1 MPPNS
6 ITFHFHARYRALA
19 TAISVTGTSIGIMA
33 FPIII
38 NNLFHHLEWRMEFRI
53 LAGSFGM
60 IMLLVLIFK
69 PIKPTRVVAKKG
81 TSAVDLSSEDE
92 DSIGSFDFGDVE
104 EDKDVFTLRK
114 IFQNFHNKFFPTMS
128 SNKDSS
134 TTIESKGSK
143 KSAAPSTYFGLPGA
157 IASEASV
164 IRSVFRGDVPEARSV
179 GLSTIYETDDDTY
192 CCCCCRCCR
201 CCKICRCKSHLC
213 QDDFNRPLYRDDI
226 FYTGSIKALPEYRS
240 RVSVVPSVYSSRAVK
255 EMASLNYTLS
265 VSRVVTQRELQQ
277 ARRCVCCPEAVLRVL
292 STMLDLKLMK
302 QLSFALLVLSGFF
315 TMVGLY
321 SPFVF
326 IGQRG
331 EELGFTANWNTLLL
345 TIMGISNTVGRII
358 CGVVST
364 IPRADVMLIS
374 WSTLVIAGAAT
385 MASAFAPFLEAQ
397 IAFSVTYGLLM
408 VSLHFG
414 PPLSQ
419 K

>member
-1 MPPNS
+1 
-6 ITFHFHARYRALA
+6 
-19 TAISVTGTSIGIMA
+19 
-33 FPIII
+33 
-38 NNLFHHLEWRMEFRI
+38 
-53 LAGSFGM
+53 
-60 IMLLVLIFK
+60 
-69 PIKPTRVVAKKG
+69 
-81 TSAVDLSSEDE
+81 
-92 DSIGSFDFGDVE
+92 
-104 EDKDVFTLRK
+104 
-114 IFQNFHNKFFPTMS
+114 
-128 SNKDSS
+128 
-134 TTIESKGSK
+134 
-143 KSAAPSTYFGLPGA
+143 
-157 IASEASV
+157 
-164 IRSVFRGDVPEARSV
+164 
-179 GLSTIYETDDDTY
+179 
-192 CCCCCRCCR
+192 
-201 CCKICRCKSHLC
+201 
-213 QDDFNRPLYRDDI
+213 
-226 FYTGSIKALPEYRS
+226 
-240 RVSVVPSVYSSRAVK
+240 
-255 EMASLNYTLS
+255 MASLNYTLS

-408 VSLHFG
+408 ASFTALRAALIAEMMGLENLTNAFG
-414 PPLSQ
+414 ITIMFYGLGSFVGIPLAGLLQNLTGKYAYGFLFAGGAILLSGILMMPI
-419 K
+419 KKIVAWEASKRKKVTFLSIS